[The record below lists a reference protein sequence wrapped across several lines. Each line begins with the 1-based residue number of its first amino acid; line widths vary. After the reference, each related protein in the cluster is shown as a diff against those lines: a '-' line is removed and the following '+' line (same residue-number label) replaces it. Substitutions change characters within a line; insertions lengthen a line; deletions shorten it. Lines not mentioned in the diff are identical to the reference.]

1 MLLDGEG
8 PFAAL
13 YNVVEGDFDRELV
26 LSYFRHVGRGLVIE
40 QIDLNNVM
48 LSLYRGN
55 EFAILRV
62 FESQKSPFTT
72 KIAG

>member
-1 MLLDGEG
+1 MAYSQPLLTTSYDTAIPGKG
-8 PFAAL
+8 AAAPVS
-13 YNVVEGDFDRELV
+13 NENKTPGGVTA
-26 LSYFRHVGRGLVIE
+26 VGIS
-40 QIDLNNVM
+40 

-72 KIAG
+72 KISG

>member
-1 MLLDGEG
+1 M
-8 PFAAL
+8 P
-13 YNVVEGDFDRELV
+13 ELV
-26 LSYFRHVGRGLVIE
+26 DVVLDAPVYPGLADEVR
-40 QIDLNNVM
+40 
-48 LSLYRGN
+48 SGN